1 MKKFLKYVGAGLLL
15 LIVTPLVVGQVLRLV
30 ATEVPPPGEL
40 YDVGGYKLH
49 INCVEPKN
57 GSNDLPT
64 VIIEAGAGTPSPTY
78 HWLQEG
84 IAETTKACVYDR
96 AGLAWSEE
104 SGLPR
109 DSQTIATALHTLLDE
124 AGIKRP
130 FVFAGH
136 SIAGLYTRQYIEQY
150 PDDVAGLVFLD
161 ASHPNQV
168 AAFGLDEDAMAEQA
182 DTLEEQLATVKLMI
196 NLGITEIYNPMT
208 ASAPDFAGL
217 PESVQEQ
224 ADYVS
229 TLIRYFEAAPL
240 EGGGFDVAAE
250 QAARN
255 TSLGNRPVVAISAT
269 QPIPPEQK
277 PEGFPDDLVQIF
289 ANLHKEIAAL
299 SSNGR
304 HVEIDT
310 ANHMSLVANKDQV
323 AKVLPYIHD
332 VVMEAAKQGNPANQS

>member
-1 MKKFLKYVGAGLLL
+1 MKKILKVIGIGLLVLIGTPLILGQFLK
-15 LIVTPLVVGQVLRLV
+15 LI
-30 ATEVPPPGEL
+30 ATDVPPPGEL
-40 YDVGGYKLH
+40 YDVGGYRLH
-49 INCVEPKN
+49 INCVEPKS
-57 GSNDLPT
+57 GSGNLPT

-78 HWLQEG
+78 HWLQQG
-84 IAETTKACVYDR
+84 IAETTKVCVYDR

-136 SIAGLYTRQYIEQY
+136 SIAGLYTRQYVEQY

-161 ASHPNQV
+161 ASHPGQV

-182 DTLEEQLATVKLMI
+182 DTLEAQLATVKLMI

-217 PESVQEQ
+217 PENIQEQ

-240 EGGGFDVAAE
+240 EGGSFDIAAQ

-269 QPIPPEQK
+269 QPIPDEQK
-277 PEGFPDDLVQIF
+277 PDGFPDNLVQIF

-299 SSNGR
+299 SSNGQ
-304 HVEIDT
+304 HVEIGT

-323 AKVLPYIHD
+323 AKILPHIHD
-332 VVMEAAKQGNPANQS
+332 VIVEAANRGSQDAPS

>member
-1 MKKFLKYVGAGLLL
+1 MKKFLKYVGIGLLF
-15 LIVTPLVVGQVLRLV
+15 LIVAPLAVGQVLRLV
-30 ATEVPPPGEL
+30 ATDVPPPGEL
-40 YDVGGYKLH
+40 HDVGGYRLH
-49 INCVEPKN
+49 INCVEPRN
-57 GSNDLPT
+57 GRNDLPP

-78 HWLQEG
+78 HWLLQG
-84 IAETTKACVYDR
+84 IAETTKVCVYDR

-109 DSQTIATALHTLLDE
+109 DSITVATALHTLLDE
-124 AGIKRP
+124 ADIRRP

-136 SIAGLYTRQYIEQY
+136 SIAGLYTRQYVEQY

-161 ASHPNQV
+161 ASHPDQV
-168 AAFGLDEDAMAEQA
+168 AAFGLDRDAMAEQA
-182 DTLEEQLATVKLMI
+182 ETLETQLATVKILI

-208 ASAPDFAGL
+208 ASAPDFADL
-217 PESVQEQ
+217 PEIIQDQ

-240 EGGGFDVAAE
+240 EGGSFDVAAE

-269 QPIPPEQK
+269 QPIPPEQR

-323 AKVLPYIHD
+323 AKVLPYIRD
-332 VVMEAAKQGNPANQS
+332 IVMEAAKQGVPGNQP